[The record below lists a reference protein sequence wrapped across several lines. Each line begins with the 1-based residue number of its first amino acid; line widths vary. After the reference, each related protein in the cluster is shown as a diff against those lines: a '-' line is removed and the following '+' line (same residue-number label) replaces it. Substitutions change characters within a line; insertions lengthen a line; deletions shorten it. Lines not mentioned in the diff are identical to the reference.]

1 MPSLHGLMSELSTSL
16 EMLTAHVIVVPCDWL
31 LSMQNGAI
39 RLLGNLVL
47 VPVCLD
53 VMQWQ

>member
-47 VPVCLD
+47 VSVCLD